1 MFGNPENGLVCVRCF
16 YEGPA
21 APESEEV
28 NRRAIRNHGLE
39 VWPESHRSGFA
50 LCQADVLQ
58 SYMAQYC
65 IYYVATRSVSSI
77 IDGKKTTA
85 WEESGFPARFL
96 GWLAIFGGFL
106 GLMGLLAILIA
117 LAAAPWWGLA
127 PTVLAVAFLAT
138 AAAWCGYRFGA
149 DSRRPSGPISQ
160 RH

>member
-1 MFGNPENGLVCVRCF
+1 MQKSLMAMIVPHSYDYTPARSPCSATRKTGWYASGASMKALPLPSPKRST
-16 YEGPA
+16 A

-28 NRRAIRNHGLE
+28 NRRAIRNHG
-39 VWPESHRSGFA
+39 
-50 LCQADVLQ
+50 
-58 SYMAQYC
+58 
-65 IYYVATRSVSSI
+65 
-77 IDGKKTTA
+77 
-85 WEESGFPARFL
+85 L